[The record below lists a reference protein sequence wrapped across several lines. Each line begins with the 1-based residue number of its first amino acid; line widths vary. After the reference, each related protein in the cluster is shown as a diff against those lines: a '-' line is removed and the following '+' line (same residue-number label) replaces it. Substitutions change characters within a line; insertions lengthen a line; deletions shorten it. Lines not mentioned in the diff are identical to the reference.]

1 MQQLL
6 TNKKRK
12 LEEEV
17 PEKMERRFKEITIRL
32 VKPPGG
38 GKLGATVSFDTSNG
52 TYLEIDTIDGGIM
65 TLWNKVHPDKEVK
78 AGDKILSING
88 HSGNANELAEAL
100 KSDTILDLVVQ
111 VHEPE
116 KAKTAHNGDKKQK
129 KQILVPGML
138 ESDNILDQVGQVEE
152 PEKAKTA
159 HNGNKEQKKRT
170 LIGRMLE

>member
-65 TLWNKVHPDKEVK
+65 YTQTKKSKPATRYCPLM
-78 AGDKILSING
+78 AILATQTS
-88 HSGNANELAEAL
+88 SQRL
-100 KSDTILDLVVQ
+100 S
-111 VHEPE
+111 
-116 KAKTAHNGDKKQK
+116 
-129 KQILVPGML
+129 
-138 ESDNILDQVGQVEE
+138 
-152 PEKAKTA
+152 
-159 HNGNKEQKKRT
+159 KRT
-170 LIGRMLE
+170 PSSTWWCKCKSQRKPR